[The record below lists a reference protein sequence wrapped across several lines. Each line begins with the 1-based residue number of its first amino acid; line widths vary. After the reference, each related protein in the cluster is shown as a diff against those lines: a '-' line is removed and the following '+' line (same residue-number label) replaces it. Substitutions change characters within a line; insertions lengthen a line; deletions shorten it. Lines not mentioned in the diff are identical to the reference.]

1 MPREAFRHQDPSS
14 RLQSECHHKT
24 KSSRNL
30 HPVHNMKMESG
41 LAKGSYG
48 LFWSNET
55 TVETAN
61 RIRLKDDCHAGV
73 VLLKA
78 SEIVWDFAVG
88 TE

>member
-1 MPREAFRHQDPSS
+1 
-14 RLQSECHHKT
+14 
-24 KSSRNL
+24 
-30 HPVHNMKMESG
+30 MKMESG